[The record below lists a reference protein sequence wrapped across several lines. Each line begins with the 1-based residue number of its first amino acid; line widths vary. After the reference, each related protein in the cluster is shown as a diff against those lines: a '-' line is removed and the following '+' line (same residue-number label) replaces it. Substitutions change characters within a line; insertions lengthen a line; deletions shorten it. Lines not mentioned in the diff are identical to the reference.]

1 MNAKAYAKNGM
12 QIRNDERF
20 CSYAILFIN
29 VRYLV
34 VAAKKIGYLVLLYS
48 FYFTI
53 RSVFYL

>member
-1 MNAKAYAKNGM
+1 MNAQAYAKNGM

-34 VAAKKIGYLVLLYS
+34 AAAKKWDILCCFIVSTLQ
-48 FYFTI
+48 
-53 RSVFYL
+53 

>member
-1 MNAKAYAKNGM
+1 M

-34 VAAKKIGYLVLLYS
+34 VAAKKIRYLVLLYS